1 MTKRTIDYII
11 SYSDDLEVIN
21 YRSADAAPRSGDVYV
36 VNYYK
41 LWRARHKNR
50 PEPEFFQE
58 LDRGWDRFYTVEDRS
73 PEPAVFYR
81 VP

>member
-1 MTKRTIDYII
+1 KAVD
-11 SYSDDLEVIN
+11 
-21 YRSADAAPRSGDVYV
+21 YRSADAAPRPGDVYV

-41 LWRARHKNR
+41 LWRMRHENR
-50 PEPEFFQE
+50 PQPEFFRE
-58 LDRGWDRFYTVEDRS
+58 LDDWERFYIVEDRS